1 MKTWNIQLVGR
12 DGHPPVPLLM
22 LRYILAWPLVLAA
35 PPGLAGGALHGLAV
49 HGHVHRRR
57 PFMIFIWTWIDRDG
71 QFLHDRIL
79 GTRAATRAR
88 AKPGRPGNSAATA
101 VK

>member
-1 MKTWNIQLVGR
+1 
-12 DGHPPVPLLM
+12 
-22 LRYILAWPLVLAA
+22 
-35 PPGLAGGALHGLAV
+35 
-49 HGHVHRRR
+49 
-57 PFMIFIWTWIDRDG
+57 MIFIWTWIDRDG

-79 GTRAATRAR
+79 GTRAAQRAPR

>member
-1 MKTWNIQLVGR
+1 
-12 DGHPPVPLLM
+12 
-22 LRYILAWPLVLAA
+22 
-35 PPGLAGGALHGLAV
+35 
-49 HGHVHRRR
+49 
-57 PFMIFIWTWIDRDG
+57 MIFIWTWIDRDG

-79 GTRAATRAR
+79 GARNAPPR